1 MKAQK
6 LGRLAIALNVSA
18 DYLLFSTE
26 NVNVNSMLAA
36 LPNEMQQQ
44 VAKMITVFVDTVQT
58 STNNILEKKKADD
71 KQGD

>member
-1 MKAQK
+1 
-6 LGRLAIALNVSA
+6 
-18 DYLLFSTE
+18 
-26 NVNVNSMLAA
+26 MLAA